1 MARILVI
8 DDNSDIRYI
17 LNEIL
22 ADNGHTVSSA
32 DDGKIGMALMD
43 SNQYDLIMT
52 DIVMPNM
59 DGIEVITEIK
69 KKLSNVKLIAMT
81 GGSLKLDKKFLV
93 TITTAMRVD
102 KVITKPFD
110 IREVQEIVN
119 GLLKV

>member
-1 MARILVI
+1 ML
-8 DDNSDIRYI
+8 NSY
-17 LNEIL
+17 
-22 ADNGHTVSSA
+22 
-32 DDGKIGMALMD
+32 
-43 SNQYDLIMT
+43 
-52 DIVMPNM
+52 
-59 DGIEVITEIK
+59 EVITEIK